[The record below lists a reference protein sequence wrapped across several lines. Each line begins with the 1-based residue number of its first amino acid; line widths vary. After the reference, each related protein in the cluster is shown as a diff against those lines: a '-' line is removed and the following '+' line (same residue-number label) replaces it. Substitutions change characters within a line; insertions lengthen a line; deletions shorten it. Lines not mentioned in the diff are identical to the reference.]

1 MSAARDEI
9 LGRVRGAVDRRAAP
23 AAADEVARR
32 LADRAP
38 HPIPAR
44 ARGAVDELVARF
56 IAMAEEVSATVARL
70 DGYAAVPGAVA
81 RQISVHGLAPRLVC
95 APGPPFDGLA
105 WADAGLAVRFGRAA
119 PDDAV
124 SVTGAL
130 AGIAETGTLMVRSGA
145 TRPNALP
152 ASPNTLHFLPE
163 VHIAVLARSAIAGAY
178 EDAWA
183 RARAEFEPAPPRI
196 VTLITGPSRSSD
208 IERTVAIGVHGPR
221 RLHILVVDGA

>member
-9 LGRVRGAVDRRAAP
+9 LGRVRAAFGSRAASP
-23 AAADEVARR
+23 AAKEVGRR
-32 LADRAP
+32 LADGAP
-38 HPIPAR
+38 HVIPAR
-44 ARGAVDELVARF
+44 ARGAADELVARF
-56 IAMAEEVSATVARL
+56 IAMAGEVSASVARVE
-70 DGYAAVPGAVA
+70 GYGDVPGAVA
-81 RQISVHGLAPRLVC
+81 RQISALGLARAIVC
-95 APGPPFDGLA
+95 APGPPFEGLA
-105 WADAGLAVRFGRAA
+105 WADSGLAVRFGPAA

-130 AGIAETGTLMVRSGA
+130 AGVAETGSLMVRSGA
-145 TRPNALP
+145 TRPNSLP

-163 VHIAVLARSAIAGAY
+163 VHIAVLARSAIVGAY